1 MKSFNEWVSSI
12 AEAGR
17 ELLAGSNHR
26 DKKQTLASLCNELC
40 TSKGE
45 AMGTAIAHEVV
56 KAYRTL
62 TDTERLDFFYLLYNE
77 FSADPEAIIRCAEDY
92 KRVPDRAHYK
102 ALNNAIEAPRQHL
115 FRRINMAPQGTA
127 TLIQMRRDLLGL
139 LKKHPDFA
147 VIDEDLKHLLISWF
161 NRGFLTLEQI
171 SWRTPAH
178 ILEKLIAYEAVHEMR
193 GWDDLRRR
201 LADDR
206 RCFAFFHPA
215 LEDEPLIFVEVAL
228 VKGMAG
234 NVQEL
239 LADPAVAPDDLTVST
254 KKSLNGKTVN
264 GKTVNGNGGKTEEFD
279 TAIFYSISNCQEGL
293 KGISFGNFLIKQVV
307 LELRKEF
314 EQLKQ
319 FATLSPIP
327 GFRRWLD
334 RELKQTSS
342 EVIDS
347 EDRKQ
352 LQMLNSPS
360 WKDDP
365 TCCEVLK
372 PLLIRLCAHYLY
384 HAKKGNN
391 PLDPVARFHLGN
403 GAQIARLNW
412 LGDRSPNGLRQ
423 SAGLLVNYAYKLKN
437 VEQNHEAFVNEG
449 RVATSSDFQKLLK

>member
-1 MKSFNEWVSSI
+1 MKKFNQWVSSI
-12 AEAGR
+12 AEAGM
-17 ELLAGSNHR
+17 ELLPGTNR
-26 DKKQTLASLCNELC
+26 QDKASTIASLCSELC

-45 AMGTAIAHEVV
+45 AMGTAIAHRVV
-56 KAYRTL
+56 KSYHAL
-62 TDTERLDFFYLLYNE
+62 SPAEKSGFFQLLFDE
-77 FSADPEAIIRCAEDY
+77 FSPVPENIIRCAEAY
-92 KRVPDRAHYK
+92 QQMPNRTTHK
-102 ALNNAIEAPRQHL
+102 ALSHAIEAPRQHL
-115 FRRINMAPQGTA
+115 FRRINMAPNGTA
-127 TLIQMRRDLLGL
+127 TLIGMRQDLLKML
-139 LKKHPDFA
+139 PEHDDFA
-147 VIDEDLKHLLISWF
+147 AIDSDLKHLMISWF

-178 ILEKLIAYEAVHEMR
+178 ILEKLITYEAVHEMS

-228 VKGMAG
+228 VKGIAG

-239 LADPAVAPDDLTVST
+239 LADPVEDQQNT
-254 KKSLNGKTVN
+254 NGKH
-264 GKTVNGNGGKTEEFD
+264 KDFD

-327 GFRRWLD
+327 GFRRWLN
-334 RELKQTSS
+334 
-342 EVIDS
+342 
-347 EDRKQ
+347 RKV
-352 LQMLNSPS
+352 LNGNSPLINEEEQQRLAMLDS
-360 WKDDP
+360 KTWFNDP
-365 TCCEVLK
+365 VCTETLK
-372 PLLIRLCAHYLY
+372 PILTRLCAHYLY

-412 LGDRSPNGLRQ
+412 LGDTSANGIKQ
-423 SAGLLVNYAYKLKN
+423 SAGLLVNYVYELKK
-437 VEQNHEAFVNEG
+437 VEENHEAFVNDG
-449 RVATSSDFQKLLK
+449 VIATSSEVQKLLK